1 MNEQPFIYVENTR
14 KGEEEMGQSLSLFRY
29 IIRTIALAAP
39 GGALISW
46 GAVFF
51 TNHYGAI
58 HTIIFSTICA
68 ALMGIAISSLN
79 FRRFVQPMKK
89 IIANMN
95 EMANGNLSNTLD
107 EETVGELKPIAKAV
121 NHMSRTW
128 SELLDKAN
136 ETTKD
141 VMLQSS
147 TLATVASESNDIF
160 QQVSDTMNHVSTS
173 VTTQYRGAAESVQ
186 AMDET
191 ATAIQKIAGN
201 AKTVADLSKDTSS
214 QAEKGKHA
222 SQQVIRQMDA
232 ISQTVQHTSSSVQH
246 LGIHSHKIVEIVHI
260 ISGISE
266 QTSLLALNA
275 AIEAARA
282 GEHGKGFAIVASE
295 VKKLA
300 EQSEQSASEIAD
312 LVKNVDQNITLS
324 IETMT
329 QLEKNVK
336 EGMDIVH
343 TTDAIFN
350 HIAQSTSRVENEILE
365 VSLAADALSANSE
378 EVVAVLADMSAS
390 SKQVAASSNDITA
403 IIDTQLNA
411 IEGIFKSV
419 RSLENHAAQLRA
431 ILRSLTK

>member
-1 MNEQPFIYVENTR
+1 
-14 KGEEEMGQSLSLFRY
+14 
-29 IIRTIALAAP
+29 
-39 GGALISW
+39 
-46 GAVFF
+46 
-51 TNHYGAI
+51 
-58 HTIIFSTICA
+58 
-68 ALMGIAISSLN
+68 
-79 FRRFVQPMKK
+79 
-89 IIANMN
+89 
-95 EMANGNLSNTLD
+95 
-107 EETVGELKPIAKAV
+107 
-121 NHMSRTW
+121 MSKTW

-136 ETTKD
+136 ETTRD

-147 TLATVASESNDIF
+147 NLATVASESNDIF

-173 VTTQYRGAAESVQ
+173 VTTQYRGATESVQ
-186 AMDET
+186 AMEET

-246 LGIHSHKIVEIVHI
+246 LGIHSHKIVEIVQI

-312 LVKNVDQNITLS
+312 LVKDVDQNITLS

-336 EGMDIVH
+336 EGMDIVQ

-411 IEGIFKSV
+411 IQDIFKSV